1 MEHPCPT
8 CGTPQPATA
17 RFCSSCG
24 ARLARTCPACGAE
37 AAPGAAFCA
46 TCGTPLQEGAK
57 PRFPTDEPQERRVV
71 TILFA
76 DLAGS
81 TAFGESVD
89 PEDVRALQAEM
100 FALVNEEV
108 ERFGGVTEKF
118 MGDAVVAVFGIPTV
132 HEDDAERAV
141 RAALAVRDASS
152 SFAGRVRARY
162 GAEVGVRIGVNTGEV
177 VSGRDAAARGELMVS
192 GDAVNVAARLQ
203 GRAEPGEVLVGERT
217 YVATRRVVDYTDRG
231 AAAAK
236 GKRLPL
242 PAWEARAAVAE
253 TRPRGIGG
261 LRAPLIGREEE
272 LALLL
277 TVAHRVER
285 ERAPQLV
292 TLYGNAGVGKSRLL
306 EELVERLPE
315 ARLVSGRCT
324 AYGEGIAYVPL
335 ADVAKSL
342 AAILDSD
349 SSAVALEK
357 LGRAIEDVLPPE
369 EAQPVLEAVAWTVGL
384 QLPAGPAGI
393 GATNV
398 RERLVDGW
406 ARYLR
411 ALAAGGL
418 LVLVV
423 EDLHWASQA
432 LLDLLDRLGDTVHDG
447 SVLIVCTA
455 RPELVDTRATWGAGK
470 LNATSMVL
478 GPLARDESGLLVSAL
493 LGEGDIPD
501 GLAAQILARTGGNP
515 FFVEEVLSM
524 LIDQGALAR
533 RNGGWAATEALADA
547 PLPDSVHGVIA
558 ARIDLLEGGERDA
571 LRRCSVMGR
580 VFWPAAVGVDEDVV
594 ASLGR
599 RGLVAER
606 SSSTFAGLREFS
618 FRHALTHDVAYT
630 TLPRTERRD
639 LHLRVAHWVAN
650 AVRDRPAENAE
661 LLAYHYVVAMDY
673 GAAGPGVAAAAGEAL
688 VASSDAA
695 FARAAFDA
703 AESLALRAIGLAPT
717 PDVRRRAF
725 AAAGRASLLLS
736 RTAEGIA
743 RLEAAVAIAGAAGDV
758 AARGD
763 LFGWMARAL
772 WLGGR
777 WDEALAAAEAATE
790 ILEGLPES
798 RELAHALARRSQIEM
813 LRAVPEA
820 LEHAQQAIEVARRV
834 GEPLAEVNAHINT
847 FALRHGR
854 TEPDE
859 VREVIELAWSIGSYD
874 EAYRALVNY
883 LWNTQAF
890 DPLDELEQVVD
901 SLAARLS
908 PVPPPETYDSYLA
921 LSRARLLLLPAGRWD
936 EIDDILSAV
945 GPPNFGGAHL
955 IWLDVLA
962 GLALRRGDLATA
974 DAHLPAF
981 RQMAIASKEPQR
993 IFPMAFL
1000 CVPRAALAGDVET
1013 LDELSALVER
1023 LLDKMPASWSAKLP
1037 TTPIVRALWAARAH
1051 DLLRRHVETLRR
1063 VVPDGQSPVV
1073 RAAIA
1078 TGNGLLA
1085 LVDGEPHAA
1094 VAALE
1099 SATAELDTLG
1109 RAYEAACARLDL
1121 AEAHE
1126 AAGDVAAAAA
1136 QRAHAA
1142 AVFEPLGCVHPF

>member
-1 MEHPCPT
+1 V
-8 CGTPQPATA
+8 CGTRLPEQAT
-17 RFCSSCG
+17 
-24 ARLARTCPACGAE
+24 
-37 AAPGAAFCA
+37 
-46 TCGTPLQEGAK
+46 

-71 TILFA
+71 TMLFA

-100 FALVNEEV
+100 FALVNDEV

-118 MGDAVVAVFGIPTV
+118 VGDAVVAVFGIPTL
-132 HEDDAERAV
+132 HEDDPERAV
-141 RAALAVRDASS
+141 RAALAVRDAFT

-203 GRAEPGEVLVGERT
+203 VRAAPGEVLVGERT
-217 YVATRRVVDYTDRG
+217 YAATRRVVDYADRG

-236 GKRLPL
+236 GKSAPL
-242 PAWEARAAVAE
+242 AAWEARAPVAE
-253 TRPRGIGG
+253 TRPRGLGG
-261 LRAPLIGREEE
+261 LRAPLIGREDE

-277 TVAHRVER
+277 TLANRVER

-306 EELVERLPE
+306 EELVERLPD
-315 ARLVSGRCT
+315 ARLVTGRCT
-324 AYGEGIAYVPL
+324 AYGEGVGYMPL

-342 AAILDSD
+342 ASILDSD
-349 SSAVALEK
+349 SSDVALAK
-357 LGRAIEDVLPPE
+357 LRRAIEDVLPPE
-369 EAQPVLEAVAWTVGL
+369 QASPVLEAAAWTVGL
-384 QLPAGPAGI
+384 QLPAGPAGV

-411 ALAAGGL
+411 ALAASRL

-432 LLDLLDRLGDTVHDG
+432 LLDLLDRLADTLHDA
-447 SVLIVCTA
+447 SVLVVCTA
-455 RPELVDTRATWGAGK
+455 RPELVDTRPTWGAGK

-493 LGEGDIPD
+493 LGEGRIPD
-501 GLAAQILARTGGNP
+501 GLAGQILARTGGNP

-533 RNGGWAATEALADA
+533 RNGGWTVTEALADA

-558 ARIDLLEGGERDA
+558 ARIDLLERGERDA

-580 VFWPAAVGVDEDVV
+580 VFWPAAVGVDEDVA

-599 RGLVAER
+599 RGLVAEQ
-606 SSSTFAGLREFS
+606 SSSTFAGLREFL

-639 LHLRVAHWVAN
+639 LHLRVAQWVAD

-661 LLAYHYVVAMDY
+661 LLAYHYVVAMEY
-673 GAAGPGVAAAAGEAL
+673 GAAGPDVVAAAADAL
-688 VASSDAA
+688 VASSEAA

-703 AESLALRAIGLAPT
+703 AESLAVRAVELAPT
-717 PDVRRRAF
+717 LDVRRRAL

-736 RTAEGIA
+736 RTAEGLA
-743 RLEAAVAIAGAAGDV
+743 RLEAAVAVAGAAGDV

-777 WDEALAAAEAATE
+777 WDEALTAAEAATD

-820 LEHAQQAIEVARRV
+820 LDHAQHAIEVARRV
-834 GEPLAEVNAHINT
+834 GEPLAEVNARINM
-847 FALRHGR
+847 FALRRGR
-854 TEPDE
+854 THADE
-859 VREVIELAWSIGSYD
+859 AREVIELAWSIGSYD

-883 LWNTQAF
+883 LWNAQPF
-890 DPLDELEQVVD
+890 EQLGELEQTVD
-901 SLAARLS
+901 ALAERLS
-908 PVPPPETYDSYLA
+908 PVPPPETYESYLA
-921 LSRARLLLLPAGRWD
+921 FSRARLLLLPGGRWA
-936 EIDDILSAV
+936 EIDDILAAV
-945 GPPNFGGAHL
+945 GPPSFGGAHL
-955 IWLDVLA
+955 IWLDVVA
-962 GLALRRGDLATA
+962 GLALRRGDLEGA
-974 DAHLPAF
+974 DAHLPSF
-981 RQMAIASKEPQR
+981 RQIATASNEPQR

-1000 CVPRAALAGDVET
+1000 CIPRAALAGDLET

-1023 LLDKMPASWSAKLP
+1023 MLDGMPPSWSAKLP
-1037 TTPIVRALWAARAH
+1037 TTPIVRALWSVRAD

-1063 VVPDGQSPVV
+1063 TVPDGQSPVV
-1073 RAAIA
+1073 GAAIA
-1078 TGNGLLA
+1078 TGNALLA
-1085 LVDGEPHAA
+1085 LVDDDPPVA
-1094 VAALE
+1094 VAELE
-1099 SATAELDTLG
+1099 RATAELDALG
-1109 RAYEAACARLDL
+1109 RPYEAACARLDL

-1126 AAGDVAAAAA
+1126 AAGSAAAAA
-1136 QRAHAA
+1136 AERAR
-1142 AVFEPLGCVHPF
+1142 AVAVLEPLGCVHAF